1 MKIDDIYKLRLFV
14 LYHNISHLK
23 SACKYRLQTLL
34 NNLSA
39 ESEIV
44 KHVIANI
51 ETTTLFG

>member
-1 MKIDDIYKLRLFV
+1 MKIDDIYKLRLLV